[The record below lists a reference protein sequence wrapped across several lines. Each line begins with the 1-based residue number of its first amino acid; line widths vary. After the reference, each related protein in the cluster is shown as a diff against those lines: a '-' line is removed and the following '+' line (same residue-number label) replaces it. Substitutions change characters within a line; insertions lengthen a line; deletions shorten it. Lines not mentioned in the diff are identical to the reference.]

1 MAGEDG
7 YNLLNNQ
14 RLLVSNQVPVDK
26 TNQFVFD
33 HWEVLETG
41 WEQTDDKM
49 WGYLTGNVKT
59 DEEGKPYIAEK
70 GQEYFLDVD
79 LLKTMEHCFYMKA
92 DRKVIIE
99 METHLMIS
107 RIKALKPM
115 RL

>member
-1 MAGEDG
+1 M
-7 YNLLNNQ
+7 
-14 RLLVSNQVPVDK
+14 
-26 TNQFVFD
+26 FD

-92 DRKVIIE
+92 DPESGHTNGNPFNDEPHKGAQTHGRCCERKV
-99 METHLMIS
+99 
-107 RIKALKPM
+107 
-115 RL
+115 